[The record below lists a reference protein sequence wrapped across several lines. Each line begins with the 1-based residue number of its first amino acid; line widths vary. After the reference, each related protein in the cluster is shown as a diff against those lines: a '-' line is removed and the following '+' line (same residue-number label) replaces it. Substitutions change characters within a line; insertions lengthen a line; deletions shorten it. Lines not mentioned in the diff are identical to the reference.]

1 MLPQNIFLLDR
12 HLRCKLLALLV
23 YLATQMGSVLNGQ
36 SVKGDEKLLR
46 PTPRYL
52 LKLNLNEFSVLSA
65 AEVDGLRKY
74 GGTADF
80 QVQMAMDRSNVVWSI
95 TTEDPRQLEVWGIY
109 VGEKAVSLMRE
120 INLQNFDVNGRIAMQ
135 AIASLSQK
143 LEYAQ
148 KNPLWSQIKVAGTV
162 AQQGT
167 NWVIQTA
174 DGALSVV
181 GTNRTAVSSWAGR
194 RVVADGAI
202 KVPGQF
208 EPARL
213 IEQRTNTLELFV
225 MSLCPFGQRAETK
238 LYNFFASTNVVQKPN
253 LEIRY
258 LFYKQQKDGKD
269 VYTSLH
275 GEEEI
280 TENLVQMV
288 LRDSFPP
295 LFEPYVRQRA
305 SSGNVPWQKLLEQIG
320 FTKPTV
326 DEVQATIKSQRDT
339 LIQSEYNYATGQYGI
354 TDGSPSYVWE
364 SERVMDLT
372 KLERFKALKDFT
384 GEACNR

>member
-1 MLPQNIFLLDR
+1 LLAVALWGGTTFLLTPYS
-12 HLRCKLLALLV
+12 LA
-23 YLATQMGSVLNGQ
+23 GQ
-36 SVKGDEKLLR
+36 E
-46 PTPRYL
+46 TPRENSMAYPRPHYA
-52 LKLNLNEFSVLSA
+52 LKLTLNEFSILNA
-65 AEVDGLRKY
+65 AEVDGLLKY
-74 GGTADF
+74 GGSGDF
-80 QVQMAMDRSNVVWSI
+80 QLRMAKEGNEVVWTVTI
-95 TTEDPRQLEVWGIY
+95 DNPRMMELLGIF
-109 VGEKAVSLMRE
+109 VGEKTLKLVQGLDP
-120 INLQNFDVNGRIAMQ
+120 NRIELNEKIALE
-135 AIASLSQK
+135 AIKTLSQK

-174 DGALSVV
+174 DGTLSVV
-181 GTNRTAVSSWAGR
+181 GTNRSAVSSWTGR
-194 RVVADGAI
+194 SVVAEGFA

-208 EPARL
+208 EPVRL

-238 LYNFFASTNVVQKPN
+238 LYSFLESTNVVQKPK

-269 VYTSLH
+269 IYVSLH
-275 GEEEI
+275 GEEEV
-280 TENLVQMV
+280 TEDLVQMV
-288 LRDSFPP
+288 IRDRFPP

-305 SSGNVPWQKLLEQIG
+305 SSGNAPWQKLLEQIG
-320 FTKPTV
+320 FTKPTI
-326 DEVQATIKSQRDT
+326 DEVEATVKSQRDT
-339 LIQSEYNYATGQYGI
+339 LIQTEYNYVTGQYGI

-372 KLERFKALKDFT
+372 KIERFKALKDFS
-384 GEACNR
+384 GEACNK